1 VDGHPVQ
8 LTVSDDSRR
17 SRVTVLF
24 RPLLALPH
32 VAWLAFWTPLALLAA
47 LANGVAILAQCRSAA
62 VLHRFLAAYVRYV
75 AQLYA
80 FTFLVANPFPGFT
93 GTLPY
98 PVDIAVAGPDRQR
111 RMTALLRPI
120 LGLPALV
127 VAAVLAAALAV
138 VGGLAWLTA
147 LATGRTPA
155 KLRDRGAGCIRFLAR
170 THAYHLLLT
179 DSLPW
184 ASPPTPAETPL

>member
-1 VDGHPVQ
+1 MQ
-8 LTVSDDSRR
+8 LTVDDDRRR

-47 LANGVAILAQCRSAA
+47 LANGVAVLARGRSHAR
-62 VLHRFLAAYVRYV
+62 LHRFLAAYVRYV
-75 AQLYA
+75 AQLNA

-98 PVDIAVAGPDRQR
+98 PVDLAIAGPEQQR
-111 RMTALLRPI
+111 RATALLRPV

-127 VAAVLAAALAV
+127 VAIVLAALLAV
-138 VGGLAWLTA
+138 VGGLAWLAA
-147 LATGRTPA
+147 LATGRAPA
-155 KLRDRGAGCIRFLAR
+155 TLRDRGAGCIRFLAR
-170 THAYHLLLT
+170 TQAYHVLLT
-179 DSLPW
+179 DSSPW
-184 ASPPTPAETPL
+184 ATPPAPPAGARL